1 VDTFDTLIIGG
12 GIAGLTAAYD
22 LTRAGRRV
30 QLIEGRE
37 RLGGLVYTD
46 RANDVSGRGYIIEA
60 GADALLMQKP
70 AAGVLCEELGLRL
83 VPTRTPRTA
92 YVLRHGVLHPLPSD
106 STLGIP
112 LTDDAISSSGMLSG
126 EGCERVAR
134 DLIEPQLNPAPEED
148 QSVGAMVRRRFGDEF
163 AEVIAQPLL
172 GGIHAGDIDRLSLRA
187 LFPALADA
195 DAQPG
200 SLIRTLRER
209 RRPPAPD
216 GVFRSVEGGL
226 GQLIA
231 ALAARLPHDAIRL
244 NDRAVGIDRG
254 ASGAWSVTLSSGVRL
269 QASSLVLA
277 IPAHVVA
284 TLIAP
289 HDKVMAELCGG
300 IPYVSTAS
308 VSLCYPRGSVSHP
321 LSGTGF
327 VVPRGERLTKL
338 LAVSWV
344 TSKWDARAPGGQI
357 MLRAFAGGVFDEQ
370 EVERADEELVRGSH
384 DELAPLLGLGS
395 TPIFSKVYRWRRAGP
410 QYEVGHE
417 ARLRAIEARLQS
429 QPGLFLTG
437 SGFRGVGI
445 PDNVADGR
453 RLAVIVDT
461 WLATGS
467 AAKMGDA

>member
-22 LTRAGRRV
+22 LSRAGRRV
-30 QLIEGRE
+30 QLIEERA

-46 RANDVSGRGYIIEA
+46 YADELSAHRYIIEA

-92 YVLRHGVLHPLPSD
+92 YVLRHDVLHPLPAE

-112 LTDDAISSSGMLSG
+112 LTDEAIGSMSMLSPQG
-126 EGCERVAR
+126 RMRVAQ
-134 DLIEPQLNPAPEED
+134 DLSEPQPNPRPDQD
-148 QSVGAMVRRRFGDEF
+148 QSVGAMVRRRLGDEF
-163 AEVIAQPLL
+163 AQAIAQPLL

-226 GQLIA
+226 GQLIT
-231 ALAARLPHDAIRL
+231 ALAARLPHGAIRL
-244 NDRAVGIDRG
+244 NDRAIGVDCDTP
-254 ASGAWSVTLSSGVRL
+254 STWTVTLSTGLRL
-269 QASSLVLA
+269 QARSLIFA
-277 IPAHVVA
+277 IPAHAVSD
-284 TLIAP
+284 LLAP
-289 HDKVMAELCGG
+289 YDAEMAALCRA

-308 VSLCYPRGSVSHP
+308 ITLCYPRASVSHA

-327 VVPRGERLTKL
+327 VVPRGERRTRL

-344 TSKWDARAPGGQI
+344 TSKWDGRAPDDQI
-357 MLRAFAGGVFDEQ
+357 MLRAFAGGVFDED
-370 EVERADEELVRGSH
+370 VVDLGDDELVRRGH
-384 DELAPLLGLGS
+384 EELAPLLGLGTS
-395 TPIFSKVYRWRRAGP
+395 PIFSKVYRWRRAGP
-410 QYEVGHE
+410 QYEVGHT
-417 ARLRAIEARLQS
+417 ARLRAIDARLES

-445 PDNVADGR
+445 PDNVADA
-453 RLAVIVDT
+453 RL
-461 WLATGS
+461 LATTV
-467 AAKMGDA
+467 DAWLTSTLRC